1 MADRERISFP
11 NKTNPL
17 ESGFIDNPKIRPG
30 MHRAARQ
37 LQSAAFVD
45 AMIELGWSDA
55 RRNRYHPI
63 WLRDNCRCE
72 RCGDPAIG
80 YRSLRL
86 SALDLNLK
94 PVTLTA
100 DPAGLDITWEDGHRS
115 HYPAAWLDEY
125 AYDDAARRARAF
137 IAKPWDDALRR
148 DPPSF
153 DYRQVSA
160 DDEQLLGML
169 CQLRDHGICLVHG
182 APAEAGIVEALSRR
196 FGFPQASNFGIVQ
209 DLVFNPEMRSIAND
223 IKALK
228 PHTDE
233 PYRASPPGILLFHCI
248 ANDQTGAGSSTFVDG
263 FEIAERLRA
272 HDLQGFNALCNNS
285 QPFRRHFADDVDLI
299 AEFPLISVDEF
310 GHLCGVRINDRVAA
324 PAMIAPDQVE
334 AYYRGLHYLLQ
345 QSEDPQLILHLTLK
359 PGDIVIFDNHRVL
372 HGRTDLT
379 VNGQRWLQWVQ
390 VERGDFHS
398 SLRILADRFGQAR
411 DARPLMKGAYG
422 KSGNGAQT

>member
-1 MADRERISFP
+1 MQRVTRHPISAD
-11 NKTNPL
+11 
-17 ESGFIDNPKIRPG
+17 
-30 MHRAARQ
+30 
-37 LQSAAFVD
+37 FVD
-45 AMIELGWSDA
+45 AMIVLGWSDE
-55 RRNRYHPI
+55 RYTRYHPI

-86 SALDLNLK
+86 STLELKLK
-94 PVTLTA
+94 PVTLAA

-125 AYDDAARRARAF
+125 AYDDDARRSRAF
-137 IAKPWDDALRR
+137 IAHPWNDALRQN
-148 DPPSF
+148 PPRF
-153 DYRQVSA
+153 DYRQVSE
-160 DDEQLLGML
+160 DDGQLLRML
-169 CQLRDHGICLVHG
+169 QELREHGICFVHG
-182 APAEAGIVEALSRR
+182 APAEAGIVESFSRR
-196 FGFPQASNFGIVQ
+196 FGYPQASNFGIVQ
-209 DLVFNPEMRSIAND
+209 DLMFNPQKRSIAND

-272 HDLQGFNALCNNS
+272 HDLAGFDALCNNS
-285 QPFRRHFADDVDLI
+285 QSFRRHFAGDVDLI
-299 AEFPLISVDEF
+299 AEFPIISVDEF
-310 GHLCGVRINDRVAA
+310 GNLCGVRINDRVAA
-324 PAMIAPDQVE
+324 PTMIAPDQVE
-334 AYYRGLHYLLQ
+334 VYYRGLHYLLQ
-345 QSEDPQLILHLTLK
+345 QSEDPALIMHLTLT
-359 PGDIVIFDNHRVL
+359 PGDIAIFDNHRVL

-379 VNGQRWLQWVQ
+379 VDGQRWLQWVQ

-398 SLRILADRFGQAR
+398 SLRILADRLGEER

-422 KSGNGAQT
+422 KIAAGRRR

>member
-1 MADRERISFP
+1 MQHPARHLVSADF
-11 NKTNPL
+11 T
-17 ESGFIDNPKIRPG
+17 
-30 MHRAARQ
+30 
-37 LQSAAFVD
+37 D
-45 AMIELGWSDA
+45 AMIELGWSDDG
-55 RRNRYHPI
+55 RNRYHPI

-72 RCGDPAIG
+72 LCGDPAIG

-86 SALDLNLK
+86 SALELDLK
-94 PVTLTA
+94 PAALATTA
-100 DPAGLDITWEDGHRS
+100 SGLDIDWEDGHRS
-115 HYPAAWLDEY
+115 HYPADWLAEY

-148 DPPSF
+148 DPPRC
-153 DYRQVSA
+153 DYRQVST
-160 DDEQLLGML
+160 DDAQLLGML
-169 CQLRDHGICLVHG
+169 RQLRDHGICFVHG
-182 APAEAGIVEALSRR
+182 APAEAGVVEALSRR

-209 DLVFNPEMRSIAND
+209 DLMFNPQKRSIAND

-263 FEIAERLRA
+263 FEIAERLRL
-272 HDLQGFNALCNNS
+272 HDLEGFNALCNNS
-285 QPFRRHFADDVDLI
+285 QSFRRHFADDVDLI
-299 AEFPLISVDEF
+299 AEFPIISVDEF
-310 GHLCGVRINDRVAA
+310 GNLSGVRINDRVAA
-324 PAMIAPDQVE
+324 PAIIAPDQVE

-345 QSEDPQLILHLTLK
+345 QSEDPALVMHLTLT

-379 VNGQRWLQWVQ
+379 VDGQRWLQWVQ

-398 SLRILADRFGQAR
+398 SLRILADRLGEAR

-422 KSGNGAQT
+422 KTAGGQQT